1 MSPTFKS
8 FRHRDYRLYWS
19 SMLVSN
25 IGTWMQR
32 VAQDWLVLVV
42 LGAGPAALGI
52 TTGLQFLPFLLI
64 SPVGGLL
71 ADRLPKRHLL
81 RATNAFMGLVGLT
94 LGVLAL
100 TGTAQVWHVY
110 VLAFLLGT
118 GAALDNPA
126 RQAFVSELVPQD
138 DLPNAVG
145 LNSASFNAA
154 RLIGPA
160 VAGLLIAAVGTGWVF
175 VINAATF
182 AAPIVAL
189 TALRQVHVERDER
202 EADASPLARL
212 RGGFAYVRSR
222 PDIVMIMLI
231 MFFVGTFGM
240 NFQLNSALMAT
251 GVFEK
256 GPTEYGIL
264 GSIMAVGTLSGA
276 LFAAHRGKT
285 RRRYIVVGAIVFGT
299 VLVIAGFMP
308 TYETFAATLIPL
320 GISSMTVLTAANA
333 YIQVTVPQHVRGR
346 VMSLYVMVLMGGTP
360 LGAPIIGSIA
370 EALGPR
376 WSLWVGGGIT
386 IGATVV
392 ATLVMAGR
400 NGFVVRPRLRPVP
413 RIDVRPVADSQRIA
427 SLR

>member
-8 FRHRDYRLYWS
+8 LHHRNYRLYWS

-94 LGVLAL
+94 LGVLVL
-100 TGTAQVWHVY
+100 TGTAEVWHVY
-110 VLAFLLGT
+110 VLAFLLGV

-145 LNSASFNAA
+145 LNSASFNGA

-160 VAGLLIAAVGTGWVF
+160 VAGLLIAVVGTGWVF

-182 AAPIVAL
+182 IVPIIAL
-189 TALRQVHVERDER
+189 TALRLVPVERDER
-202 EADASPLARL
+202 DAGAGPLARL
-212 RGGFAYVRSR
+212 RGGVAYVRSR

-231 MFFVGTFGM
+231 MFSVGTFGM
-240 NFQLNSALMAT
+240 NFQLNAALMAT
-251 GVFEK
+251 GAFGK

-276 LFAAHRGKT
+276 LFAARRGKT
-285 RRRYIVVGAIVFGT
+285 RRRYIVVGAIAFGT
-299 VLVIAGFMP
+299 ILMIGGFMP
-308 TYETFAATLIPL
+308 TYETFAVTLIPL

-360 LGAPIIGSIA
+360 LGAPVIGSIA

-376 WSLWVGGGIT
+376 WSLWAGGGIT
-386 IGATVV
+386 IGATVI

-413 RIDVRPVADSQRIA
+413 RIDVRPVADSQRVA
-427 SLR
+427 SMN

>member
-8 FRHRDYRLYWS
+8 LRHRNYRLYWS

-52 TTGLQFLPFLLI
+52 TTGLQFLPFLLV
-64 SPVGGLL
+64 SPIGGLL

-94 LGVLAL
+94 LGVLTL

-110 VLAFLLGT
+110 LLAFLLGV

-126 RQAFVSELVPQD
+126 RQAFVSELVTKD

-160 VAGLLIAAVGTGWVF
+160 VAGLLIAVVGTGWVF

-182 AAPIVAL
+182 IAPIVAL
-189 TALRQVHVERDER
+189 TVLRLVAVERDDR
-202 EADASPLARL
+202 DVDAGTLARL
-212 RGGFAYVRSR
+212 RGGISYVRSR

-251 GVFEK
+251 GVFGK
-256 GPTEYGIL
+256 GPTEYGVL

-276 LFAAHRGKT
+276 LVAARRGRT
-285 RRRYIVVGAIVFGT
+285 RRRYIVLGAIAFGT

-308 TYETFAATLIPL
+308 TYEMFAVTLVPL
-320 GISSMTVLTAANA
+320 GIASMTVLTAANA

-360 LGAPIIGSIA
+360 LGAPVIGAIA

-386 IGATVV
+386 MGATVI

-400 NGFVVRPRLRPVP
+400 NGFVVRPRMRPLP
-413 RIDVRPVADSQRIA
+413 RIDIRPVAESHHVA
-427 SLR
+427 SVN